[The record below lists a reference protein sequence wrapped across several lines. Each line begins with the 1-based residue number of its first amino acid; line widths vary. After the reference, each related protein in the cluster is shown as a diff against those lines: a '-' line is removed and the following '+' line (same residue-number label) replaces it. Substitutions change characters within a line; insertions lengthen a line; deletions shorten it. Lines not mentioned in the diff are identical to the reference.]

1 MALMIDDGRKFPA
14 ISTDCCHFFSF
25 CCLLGGLL
33 LILRTIFMLRGSRR
47 LSCSCKFSYIG
58 YWEPKIWLQPVF
70 SMQRTNS
77 LEKTLMLGQIEAEGK
92 GDNRGWD
99 SWMASL
105 TRWTWVWAS
114 SGSWWWTGKPGVLQ
128 PMGSQRFR
136 HDWATEL
143 NWIFSKSKCSFYHN
157 M

>member
-14 ISTDCCHFFSF
+14 ISTDCYHFFSF

-77 LEKTLMLGQIEAEGK
+77 LEKILILGRIEGRRW
-92 GDNRGWD
+92 RGWQRMRWLD
-99 SWMASL
+99 GITDLMDMSL
-105 TRWTWVWAS
+105 SKLWELVMNREAWSAPAHGVTKIQTWLS
-114 SGSWWWTGKPGVLQ
+114 
-128 PMGSQRFR
+128 
-136 HDWATEL
+136 DWTEL
-143 NWIFSKSKCSFYHN
+143 NFLKIQVFLLP
-157 M
+157 